1 MTKPRLILLD
11 EPSMGLAPKIS
22 YEIFELIAHLRREE
36 KLSFLVAEQNIELA
50 YKYTDDAY
58 LLENGQVNSF
68 GQTQALYQTGV
79 IQNVYLGQS
88 TSIV

>member
-1 MTKPRLILLD
+1 
-11 EPSMGLAPKIS
+11 
-22 YEIFELIAHLRREE
+22 
-36 KLSFLVAEQNIELA
+36 LVAEQNIELA